1 MIRVNLLEGTAE
13 QRVSIQKTK
22 VVAKRGQQI
31 FMLLAALVIA
41 LVALGVDYLW
51 TSRAHA
57 AAKADFEMEQE
68 QALQLEA
75 DIKRK
80 EQLENELKQLEERIK
95 LIKQLRA
102 EQKGPV
108 AFLSAINE
116 RMPGGQ
122 ADFKLISVTQKGTR
136 LQIIGVS
143 ANQQVVADFARQ
155 LEFSNGLFT
164 NVLPSI
170 EGNEVRLDDPEKKAE
185 GDETIRLF
193 KFTIDCDYNKPR
205 AEGEAQTGD
214 RPASTPAK

>member
-22 VVAKRGQQI
+22 VAAKRGQQI
-31 FMLLAALVIA
+31 FMLLSALVIA
-41 LVALGVDYLW
+41 MVAVGIDYLW

-57 AAKADFEMEQE
+57 SAKADFEREQE
-68 QALQLEA
+68 QSLQLEA

-122 ADFKLISVTQKGTR
+122 ADFRLLSVTQKGTR

-170 EGNEVRLDDPEKKAE
+170 EGSEVKLEDPDKKNEDDA
-185 GDETIRLF
+185 TIRLF

-205 AEGEAQTGD
+205 AEGDAQTGD
-214 RPASTPAK
+214 KPASTPGK

>member
-22 VVAKRGQQI
+22 VAAKRGQQI
-31 FMLLAALVIA
+31 FMLMSALVIA
-41 LVALGVDYLW
+41 MVALGVDYLW

-57 AAKADFEMEQE
+57 AAKADFESEQE
-68 QALQLEA
+68 QSLQLEA

-122 ADFKLISVTQKGTR
+122 ADFKLLSVTQKGSR

-164 NVLPSI
+164 NVLPAI
-170 EGNEVRLDDPEKKAE
+170 EGNEVKLDDPEKKAE
-185 GDETIRLF
+185 GEETIRLF

-205 AEGEAQTGD
+205 AEGDAPTGD
-214 RPASTPAK
+214 KPASTPGK

>member
-22 VVAKRGQQI
+22 VAAKRGQQI
-31 FMLLAALVIA
+31 FMLLSALVIA
-41 LVALGVDYLW
+41 SIALGIDFLW

-57 AAKADFEMEQE
+57 AAKADFDREQE
-68 QALQLEA
+68 QSLQLEA

-80 EQLENELKQLEERIK
+80 EQLESELKQLEERIK

-108 AFLSAINE
+108 AMLSAINE

-122 ADFKLISVTQKGTR
+122 ADFKLMSVTQKGTR

-170 EGNEVRLDDPEKKAE
+170 EGNEVKLEDPDKKHE
-185 GDETIRLF
+185 GEETIRMF

-205 AEGEAQTGD
+205 AEGDTSD
-214 RPASTPAK
+214 NKPAGTPAK

>member
-13 QRVSIQKTK
+13 QRVSVQKTK
-22 VVAKRGQQI
+22 VAAKRGQQI
-31 FMLLAALVIA
+31 FMLLSALVIA
-41 LVALGVDYLW
+41 MVALGIDFLW
-51 TSRAHA
+51 TSKAHA
-57 AAKADFEMEQE
+57 AAKADFERE
-68 QALQLEA
+68 QAQSVQLEA

-80 EQLENELKQLEERIK
+80 EQLESELKQLEERIK

-122 ADFKLISVTQKGTR
+122 ADFKLMSVTQKGTR

-170 EGNEVRLDDPEKKAE
+170 EGNEVKLEDGEKKAE
-185 GDETIRLF
+185 GEDTIRLF

-205 AEGEAQTGD
+205 AEGETGD
-214 RPASTPAK
+214 NKPATPTGK

>member
-22 VVAKRGQQI
+22 VAAKRGQQI
-31 FMLLAALVIA
+31 FMLLSALVIA
-41 LVALGVDYLW
+41 SIALGIDFLW

-57 AAKADFEMEQE
+57 AAKADFEREQE
-68 QALQLEA
+68 QTVQLEA

-80 EQLENELKQLEERIK
+80 EQLESELKQLEERIK

-108 AFLSAINE
+108 AMLSAINE

-122 ADFKLISVTQKGTR
+122 ADFKLMSVTQKGAQ
-136 LQIIGVS
+136 LQIIGMS

-170 EGNEVRLDDPEKKAE
+170 EGNEVKLEDPDKKNE
-185 GDETIRLF
+185 GEETIRLF
-193 KFTIDCDYNKPR
+193 KFTINCDYNKPR
-205 AEGEAQTGD
+205 AEGDTGD
-214 RPASTPAK
+214 NKPAGTPAK

>member
-13 QRVSIQKTK
+13 QRVSVQKTK
-22 VVAKRGQQI
+22 VAAKRGQQV
-31 FMLLAALVIA
+31 FMLLSALIIATIA
-41 LVALGVDYLW
+41 LGIDFLW
-51 TSRAHA
+51 VSRAHA
-57 AAKADFEMEQE
+57 DAKKEFEKEQE
-68 QALQLEA
+68 QSIQLEA
-75 DIKRK
+75 DNKRK
-80 EQLENELKQLEERIK
+80 EQLESELKQLEERIK

-108 AFLSAINE
+108 AMLSAINE
-116 RMPGGQ
+116 RMPGGL
-122 ADFKLISVTQKGTR
+122 ADFKLMSVSQKGSR

-170 EGNEVRLDDPEKKAE
+170 EGSEVRLEAADKKTE
-185 GDETIRLF
+185 GEETIRLF

-205 AEGEAQTGD
+205 AEGDTGD
-214 RPASTPAK
+214 TKPAGTPAK

>member
-22 VVAKRGQQI
+22 VAAKRGQQI
-31 FMLLAALVIA
+31 FMLLSALVIA
-41 LVALGVDYLW
+41 MVAVGIDYLW

-57 AAKADFEMEQE
+57 SAKADFEREQE
-68 QALQLEA
+68 QSLQLEA
-75 DIKRK
+75 D
-80 EQLENELKQLEERIK
+80 IK

-122 ADFKLISVTQKGTR
+122 ADFRLLSVTQKGTR

-170 EGNEVRLDDPEKKAE
+170 EGSEVKLEDPDKKNEDDA
-185 GDETIRLF
+185 TIRLF

-205 AEGEAQTGD
+205 AEGDAQTGD
-214 RPASTPAK
+214 KPASTPGK

>member
-22 VVAKRGQQI
+22 VAAKRGQQI
-31 FMLLAALVIA
+31 FMLLSALVIA
-41 LVALGVDYLW
+41 AIALGIDFLW

-57 AAKADFEMEQE
+57 AAKADFNREQE
-68 QALQLEA
+68 QSLQLEA

-80 EQLENELKQLEERIK
+80 EQLESELKQLEERIK

-108 AFLSAINE
+108 AMLSAINE

-122 ADFKLISVTQKGTR
+122 ADFKLMSVTQKGTR

-170 EGNEVRLDDPEKKAE
+170 EGNEVKLDNPDKKEE
-185 GDETIRLF
+185 GPETIRMF

-205 AEGEAQTGD
+205 AEGESAETK
-214 RPASTPAK
+214 PAGTPAK